1 MPFFED
7 DEAGALAIERM
18 VFHLVGPN
26 PDQLVRLEELHPG
39 RFTEF
44 FLERIK
50 SVVNGTRY
58 NFSDASATR
67 ERLARI
73 ANDGGAFQIESEKL
87 AEDFQRKHD
96 RSSAAGAFLVFLL
109 KAGTARFFA
118 LLKYDDEQVLTYE
131 VHEADDGRKRVTL
144 DAIERTFVQNREALQ
159 KSALIRLD
167 GEGGGELVVVDRQNK
182 NIARFFENFLDI
194 IRIHQDSELTEKLVK
209 VTRELI
215 LANKELVPE
224 DVVAQLR
231 RRTYDAAKSGG
242 YIAEDG
248 HKNFLD
254 TVVGTVLPND
264 HKLVRRFHAAL
275 RRARIDGMPINLDAA
290 KVSPPN
296 THRYVTM
303 NNIQVR
309 VPHGVE
315 AFVTVEEERII
326 VNDRVK
332 ARYDDAEVTS

>member
-7 DEAGALAIERM
+7 DEAEALAIERM
-18 VFHLVGPN
+18 VFHLVGPS
-26 PDQLVRLEELHPG
+26 PEQLVRLEELQPG
-39 RFTEF
+39 RFASF

-67 ERLARI
+67 ERLIRI
-73 ANDGGAFQIESEKL
+73 ANDGDAFQIESERL

-96 RSSAAGAFLVFLL
+96 RSTAAGAFLVFVLR
-109 KAGTARFFA
+109 AREARFFA
-118 LLKYDDEQVLTYE
+118 LLKYDDEEVLTYE
-131 VHEADDGRKRVTL
+131 MHEAENGRRSVTL

-167 GEGGGELVVVDRQNK
+167 DEGGGELVVVDRQNR
-182 NIARFFENFLDI
+182 NVARFFENFLDAV
-194 IRIHQDSELTEKLVK
+194 RVHQDSDLTEKLVK

-215 LANKELVPE
+215 RANQDLVSPEVLAQVT
-224 DVVAQLR
+224 
-231 RRTYDAAKSGG
+231 RRTYDAARAGG
-242 YIAEDG
+242 HLAEDG
-248 HKNFLD
+248 HKAFLD
-254 TVVGTVLPND
+254 TVVGTVHPDD
-264 HKLVRRFHAAL
+264 HPLVRRFHAAL

-290 KVSPPN
+290 RVNPPN

-303 NNIQVR
+303 HNIQIR
-309 VPHGVE
+309 IPHGVE
-315 AFVTVEEERII
+315 AFVVEEEERII